1 MSDSSP
7 TSRPGTPSS
16 TAPEA
21 AANLLG
27 ERSFLAYL
35 GARCVS
41 EYSYQIATVAIG
53 WQIYELTG
61 SAFQLGMVGLVQFIP
76 SALLVFTAGH
86 VADRYDRRRIAQVC
100 QFTETLINGGLAWG
114 TFAGWLT
121 APQIFTA
128 LTLLGI
134 TAAFEGPA
142 GSALLPSVVPEGS
155 LQKATAISSG
165 TFQAAAIS
173 GPAIGGVAYAI
184 APGAPYVVMAVC
196 SLLAATLIGMIKLR
210 AKVSTKENAGVSD
223 LFAGVRFVRNN
234 PAILGTISLDLVAV
248 LLGGATALLPIYA
261 HDILQTGPWGLGVLR
276 AAPAAGALLMTAALA
291 RHAIRRRVGLRMFQ
305 AVIVFG
311 LATVVFAFSHLVW
324 LSLLALLVM
333 GAADMVSVVIRSS
346 LVQLATPDEMRG
358 RVGAV
363 NFLFINASNQLG
375 QFESGITAALI
386 GAMPAA
392 VVGGVGTVAV
402 ALLWMRLFPGLRNME
417 RLE

>member
-1 MSDSSP
+1 MSAAPTTSPSATSSP
-7 TSRPGTPSS
+7 SPSN
-16 TAPEA
+16 ANQ
-21 AANLLG
+21 NLLSQ
-27 ERSFLAYL
+27 RSFLAYL

-76 SALLVFTAGH
+76 SALLVFAAGH
-86 VADRYDRRRIAQVC
+86 VADRYDRRRIAQIC
-100 QFTETLINGGLAWG
+100 QFAEGLINAGLAWG

-121 APQIFTA
+121 APQIFAA
-128 LTLLGI
+128 LTVLGI

-173 GPAIGGVAYAI
+173 GPALGGVAYAI

-196 SLLAATLIGMIKLR
+196 SLLAAMLLGMIQLR
-210 AKVSTKENAGVSD
+210 ARVAAKENASFGD

-291 RHAIRRRVGLRMFQ
+291 RHAIKRKVGLRMFQ

-311 LATVVFAFSHLVW
+311 IATVVFAFSHLVW
-324 LSLLALLVM
+324 LSLLALSVM

-392 VVGGVGTVAV
+392 VVGGIGTVAV
-402 ALLWMRLFPGLRNME
+402 ALLWMKLFPGLRDME